1 MRFLKPATA
10 AALSVLAFSGAHA
23 AEKSTNPCTLLQWQD
38 LASVGATKDMPMT
51 DAGWHQEATP
61 KEIPGSKL
69 FTNMCAAGLKSEAG
83 RTSIT
88 LSFDSF
94 LGKVSEQQIH
104 DWLKANMPPADQ
116 KEGNPRLV
124 TLGETTCETGQ
135 YELPVS
141 QDDGS
146 VANTVEHYIA
156 CDQQVGTH
164 HVSLNVHVPE
174 ANKAALPTPEQAKA
188 LLEKSVMR
196 MKEQSF
202 AVAEKSS

>member
-1 MRFLKPATA
+1 MHFLKPVTA
-10 AALSVLAFSGAHA
+10 AVLSVLAFSAAHA
-23 AEKSTNPCTLLQWQD
+23 ADKSTNPCTLLQWQD
-38 LASVGATKDMPMT
+38 LQSVGATKDTMMT
-51 DAGWHQEATP
+51 DAGWHQEAAP
-61 KEIPGSKL
+61 KEIPNSKL
-69 FTNMCAAGLKSEAG
+69 FTNMCAAAIKSEVG

-94 LGKVSEQQIH
+94 LGKVSEQQVR
-104 DWLKANMPPADQ
+104 DWLKANVPQAEKNEEAPQMM
-116 KEGNPRLV
+116 

-135 YELPVS
+135 YDLPVS

-174 ANKAALPTPEQAKA
+174 GNKAALPTPEQAKA
-188 LLEKSVMR
+188 LLEKSVAR

-202 AVAEKSS
+202 AVAGKAF